1 MEKEIQK
8 TVKKISEH
16 KEIAEISNEESFEF
30 DENELEKYL
39 KQVIKEIK
47 KEPASKQVFEI
58 LYFPR
63 HSLWSQ

>member
-16 KEIAEISNEESFEF
+16 KAIAEMSSQDSYEF

-39 KQVIKEIK
+39 KEVIKEIK
-47 KEPASKQVFEI
+47 KEPQTKC
-58 LYFPR
+58 
-63 HSLWSQ
+63 